1 MPPFRAARTNRPAT
15 PNQPGQSGR
24 SGAASQAGQPDG
36 RGKNAV
42 QLRRFNERLALQ
54 CLRRLGEASKAELAR
69 SAGLTNA
76 AMGAIVSSLEA
87 QGLVGSEGK
96 RRDGQ
101 RGQPATVLRLR
112 GDGAYGVGV
121 RLDRTCI
128 ETVLID
134 FDGILLSS
142 VTHEILLPPPQNALE
157 MVRKDVLKVLE
168 LLSPERRERLAGVGL
183 AMPFNLGC
191 WLRELDLPQEQ
202 FRAWDGVDFAGDL
215 EKALGIAVYTENDG
229 TAAAIAELFYGVGR
243 RMDDFLYLFVG
254 PALGGGLALSGECL
268 RGPSGNAADVALMP
282 APPGKL
288 PSAIA
293 PRGEWDILLTR
304 ASVSA
309 LKRHLRHYG
318 VPASSR
324 ADVEAALQSGHPA
337 VEEWLDDCAEALT
350 PSVWAARALLDAPA
364 VVVGTDFGGGLAGR
378 LRDKLAARLAACA
391 PEGRTP
397 AEIVVGSFGS
407 DAGAVG
413 AASLPIFYCFSPRK
427 AMLTNGSDG

>member
-1 MPPFRAARTNRPAT
+1 MPPFRATQDSTACAH
-15 PNQPGQSGR
+15 
-24 SGAASQAGQPDG
+24 GQPAPSDG

-54 CLRRLGEASKAELAR
+54 RLRRLGEASKAELAR
-69 SAGLTNA
+69 STGLTNA

-87 QGLVGSEGK
+87 QGLVRSEGK

-101 RGQPATVLRLR
+101 RGQPATALRLCA
-112 GDGAYGVGV
+112 DGAYGVGV

-134 FDGILLSS
+134 FDGALLSS

-157 MVRKDVLKVLE
+157 MVRQDVLKVLE
-168 LLSPERRERLAGVGL
+168 LLTPAKRERLAGVGL

-191 WLRELDLPQEQ
+191 WLRELDLPEAP

-215 EKALGIAVYTENDG
+215 EKALGIPVYMENDG

-254 PALGGGLALSGECL
+254 PALGGGLALGGECL

-282 APPGKL
+282 AAPGKL
-288 PSAIA
+288 ASAIA

-304 ASVSA
+304 ASVNA
-309 LKRHLRHYG
+309 LKRHLRHHG
-318 VPASSR
+318 LPAESR
-324 ADVEAALQSGHPA
+324 AEVEAALASGHPA
-337 VEEWLDDCAEALT
+337 VEEWLDDCADALT

-378 LRDKLAARLAACA
+378 LRDKLAARLSACA

-427 AMLTNGSDG
+427 ALLTSGSDG